1 MITGNLATRG
11 PVGEQFFS
19 TRRPVWLGWGPS
31 REGSSSLK
39 QEEQNLLLKI
49 SESDVSKL
57 NSIGLELTR
66 LGAE

>member
-1 MITGNLATRG
+1 MITGNLASRG

-39 QEEQNLLLKI
+39 QEEQNLIEK
-49 SESDVSKL
+49 E
-57 NSIGLELTR
+57 R
-66 LGAE
+66 